1 MTGVCRVRARHTGD
15 RRVTF
20 SLNHRNLSRDMPVVA
35 AALKLIISL
44 RSEST
49 VEYFIGCLL

>member
-44 RSEST
+44 RSE
-49 VEYFIGCLL
+49 